1 MKKLAIPFLL
11 LFAIFLAWCTTTTQ
25 VELLEQQNQL
35 LQQQI
40 EQQQKQL
47 EQKQTTET
55 NYNTNTY
62 QAPTPEPTTTTTTY
76 TPPVVKTETTNCN
89 IKWNISYNWWEKIY
103 HVPWC
108 TSYNATVIDTS
119 KGERRF
125 CTESEARA
133 AWWRKAYN
141 CP

>member
-11 LFAIFLAWCTTTTQ
+11 LFAIFLSWCTTSTQ
-25 VELLEQQNQL
+25 IELLEQQNQI

-47 EQKQTTET
+47 EQKQTTE
-55 NYNTNTY
+55 NSYDTNTY
-62 QAPTPEPTTTTTTY
+62 QAPTTTKTY
-76 TPPVVKTETTNCN
+76 TPPKEIKNSNCT

-108 TSYNATVIDTS
+108 TSYNATIIDTS
-119 KGERRF
+119 KWEKRF
-125 CTESEARA
+125 CTEAEARA